1 MPEKA
6 SEIGKKQSRWA
17 AESHDALMRAVRLGQ
32 AALFERLID
41 WTNKIETDGRQI
53 KFTAR
58 NLGKVG
64 QVLKIVDS
72 FFKSFQKTVMGFIR
86 RAFGQT
92 LELNKGYFAEMNPAR
107 SVEDEARRVTL
118 LRWGF
123 DVDKNE
129 MLPGGYFQKL
139 FSSQAIAQ
147 RIAEQVNRAMA
158 MKMPLGEFRKLFR
171 SVLVG
176 KPGSG
181 MLERYFNTNT
191 FDLFQRLDRSVQ
203 NIYAE
208 RLGLNYAV
216 YSGTVMDTT
225 RPFCEARVNKVFS
238 RKQIAGWADLQ
249 FAGKPKMYDPFMDCG
264 GFNCRHHLSW
274 VSDEVA
280 KYLLKT

>member
-6 SEIGKKQSRWA
+6 SEIGKKQSKWA
-17 AESHDALMRAVRLGQ
+17 AESHEALMRAVRLGQ
-32 AALFERLID
+32 AALFERLLD
-41 WTNKIETDGRQI
+41 WTDKIETDGRQI

-72 FFKSFQKTVMGFIR
+72 FFKSLQKTVMGFIR

-92 LELNKGYFAEMNPAR
+92 LELNKGYFADMNPAR
-107 SVEDEARRVTL
+107 SVEDEARRITL

-249 FAGKPKMYDPFMDCG
+249 WSGKPKMYDPFMDCG

>member
-6 SEIGKKQSRWA
+6 TEIGKKQSKWA

-32 AALFERLID
+32 AALFERLLD
-41 WTNKIETDGRQI
+41 WTDKIETDGRQI

-92 LELNKGYFAEMNPAR
+92 LELNKGYFADMKPAK

-147 RIAEQVNRAMA
+147 RIAEQINRAMA

-171 SVLVG
+171 SALVG
-176 KPGSG
+176 RPGSG

-216 YSGTVMDTT
+216 YSGTIMDTT
-225 RPFCEARVNKVFS
+225 RPFCEARVNKVFD
-238 RKQIAGWADLQ
+238 RKEIAGWANLQ

-264 GFNCRHHLSW
+264 GHNCRHHLSW

>member
-6 SEIGKKQSRWA
+6 SEIGKKQSKWA
-17 AESHDALMRAVRLGQ
+17 QESHEALMRAVRLGQ
-32 AALFERLID
+32 AALFERLLD
-41 WTNKIETDGRQI
+41 WTDKIETDGRQI

-72 FFKSFQKTVMGFIR
+72 FFKSFQKTVIGFIR

-92 LELNKGYFAEMNPAR
+92 LELNKGYFADMNPAR
-107 SVEDEARRVTL
+107 SVEDEARRITL

-123 DVDKNE
+123 DVDKNV

-176 KPGSG
+176 RPGNG

-238 RKQIAGWADLQ
+238 RKEIAGWANLQ

-264 GFNCRHHLSW
+264 GHNCRHHLSW

>member
-6 SEIGKKQSRWA
+6 SEIGKKQSKWA

-32 AALFERLID
+32 AALFERLLD
-41 WTNKIETDGRQI
+41 WTDKIETDGRQI

-72 FFKSFQKTVMGFIR
+72 FFKSLQKTVMGFIR

-92 LELNKGYFAEMNPAR
+92 LELNKGYFAGMNPAR
-107 SVEDEARRVTL
+107 SVEDEARRITL

-176 KPGSG
+176 RPGSG

-238 RKQIAGWADLQ
+238 RKEIAGWASLQ
-249 FAGKPKMYDPFMDCG
+249 FSGKPKLYDPFMDCG
-264 GFNCRHHLSW
+264 GHNCRHHLSW
-274 VSDEVA
+274 VSDETA
-280 KYLLKT
+280 KYLAK